1 MYLIKELRN
10 LTGLSQISFA
20 KRYGIPVSTLRKW
33 EQGESSPA
41 PYVITLLAQTI
52 PGTDKELRKIRG
64 ADGEYYYYNKLK
76 KYVTDSKGNNIN
88 IQENLDDVNDHNL
101 GIYIQEMFEAFYEIQ
116 EKFNRDCR
124 FDKTENII
132 WS

>member
-1 MYLIKELRN
+1 M
-10 LTGLSQISFA
+10 
-20 KRYGIPVSTLRKW
+20 
-33 EQGESSPA
+33 
-41 PYVITLLAQTI
+41 
-52 PGTDKELRKIRG
+52 RKIRG
-64 ADGEYYYYNKLK
+64 ADGGYYYYNKLK

-101 GIYIQEMFEAFYEIQ
+101 GIYIQELFEAFYEIQ